1 MRGDLAES
9 DVPDNHNVDIA
20 RRCLRALSDRTV
32 DEGYSDPIDHRLQ
45 RLQNH
50 IAQPCR
56 LGQNVLEFGKNR
68 VGRIRLIINLVSSS
82 NPRDQSNICQALQF
96 PLGGPKCSL
105 RPSYQISQIE
115 LFLGMTIE
123 ESENSAARIAK
134 EKLSD
139 RRGRTHFGYDCILSA
154 YIHLASPSDRFAL
167 IFLSLGRTQQFSNG
181 VAITS
186 FQNGLKKK
194 KAKYFIGK
202 FIVSSIHIEGDHIAA
217 VTLRH

>member
-32 DEGYSDPIDHRLQ
+32 DEGYADPIDHRLQ
-45 RLQNH
+45 RLLNH
-50 IAQPCR
+50 IAQPCC
-56 LGQNVLEFGKNR
+56 LGQNDLEFGKNR
-68 VGRIRLIINLVSSS
+68 VGRIRLIINLVPSS

-123 ESENSAARIAK
+123 ENENSAARIAK

-139 RRGRTHFGYDCILSA
+139 RRGCTHFGYDCILSA

-167 IFLSLGRTQQFSNG
+167 IFLSLIER
-181 VAITS
+181 AIKIGCS
-186 FQNGLKKK
+186 GKEIARER
-194 KAKYFIGK
+194 AKY
-202 FIVSSIHIEGDHIAA
+202 V
-217 VTLRH
+217 VL